1 MRRLDRQITDL
12 NEISDILN
20 KAKIMHM
27 AMVENGFP
35 YVLPLNF
42 GYEFENGVLALYFH
56 SANEGRKI
64 NILRDNPLVFCEID
78 MEGAL
83 LGQGSN
89 ACVYGYAFAS
99 VMGPGKVSFLESH
112 EEKMHALDIIMKHQT
127 GRDGFEYKGG
137 FTNVAVCKVTLE
149 SFSAK
154 ANRGE

>member
-64 NILRDNPLVFCEID
+64 NILRGNPLVFCEID
-78 MEGAL
+78 MEGGL

-89 ACVYGYAFAS
+89 ACIYGYAFSS

-112 EEKMHALDIIMKHQT
+112 EEKIHALDIIMKHQT
-127 GRDGFEYKGG
+127 GKDGFEYKGDLA
-137 FTNVAVCKVTLE
+137 NVAVCKVALE

-154 ANRGE
+154 TNRGE